1 MLLQETLLVTL
12 VMLVDSIPRPAP
24 LKRGCGR
31 PGVSHLLHMAF

>member
-24 LKRGCGR
+24 LKQGFLGC
-31 PGVSHLLHMAF
+31 SLLDLYC